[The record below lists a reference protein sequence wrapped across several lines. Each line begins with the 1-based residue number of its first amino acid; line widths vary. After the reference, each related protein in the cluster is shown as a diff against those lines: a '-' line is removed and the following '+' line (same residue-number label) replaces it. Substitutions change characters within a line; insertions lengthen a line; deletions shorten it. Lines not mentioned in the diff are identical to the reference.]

1 MKKKGSGIKKA
12 IFIVLAI
19 FIVIGVVIGMI
30 IYEKVYMPNV
40 KVKETTYLYIKTG
53 SELSD
58 VQKSLID
65 QQILEDTASF
75 RWVAEKKNYNNHVY
89 PGRYKIERK
98 MSNNELVDALR
109 SGIQEPI
116 QLTFNNVRTKKE
128 LAAKVATYI
137 EATEADILALLKSDE
152 LAKSYGFNSQT
163 FISLFIPNSYEFYW
177 NTTAEGF
184 VKRMAKEYKN
194 FWNDSR
200 NAKANALG
208 MKQSEVSTLASI
220 VQAEQLM
227 RPDERAKIAG
237 LYLNRLRIGMRLQ
250 SDPTLIFAIGDFT
263 IKRVLNK
270 DMAID
275 SKYNTYLYGGLPPGP
290 INVPEISS
298 IDAVLNAE
306 KHNYLYM
313 CAKADFTS
321 YHNFA
326 TNLRQHNIY
335 AREYQRELSRRRINR

>member
-1 MKKKGSGIKKA
+1 MKKKGSAVKKA
-12 IFIVLAI
+12 IFIALAI

-30 IYEKVYMPNV
+30 IYEKVFMPNV

-53 SELSD
+53 SGLSD
-58 VQKSLID
+58 VQESLYN
-65 QQILEDTASF
+65 QQIVEDTASF
-75 RWVAEKKNYNNHVY
+75 KWVAEKKNYNKHVY

-98 MSNNELVDALR
+98 INNNELVDLLR

-128 LAAKVATYI
+128 LATKVATYI
-137 EATEADILALLKSDE
+137 EATESEILTLLNSDE
-152 LAKSYGFNSQT
+152 LANSYGFTSQT

-177 NTTAEGF
+177 DTTAEGF
-184 VKRMAKEYKN
+184 IKRMAKEYKN
-194 FWNDSR
+194 FWNESR
-200 NAKANALG
+200 MAKANTLG

-227 RPDERAKIAG
+227 RPDERPRIAG
-237 LYLNRLRIGMRLQ
+237 LYLNRLKLGMRLQ

-275 SKYNTYLYGGLPPGP
+275 SKYNTYLYAGLPPGP
-290 INVPEISS
+290 VNVPEISS

-326 TNLRQHNIY
+326 TNLAQHNVY